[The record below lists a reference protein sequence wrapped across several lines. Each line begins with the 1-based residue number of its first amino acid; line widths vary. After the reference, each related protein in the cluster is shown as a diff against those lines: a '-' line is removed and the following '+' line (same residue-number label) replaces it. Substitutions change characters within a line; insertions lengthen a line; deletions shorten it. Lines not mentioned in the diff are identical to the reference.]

1 MSDRKKQLLD
11 IGVRLAAKHGVANVT
26 RAAIAA
32 EAGISAPAVG
42 KHLGTTE
49 ERNKAIRKAM
59 KAAGK
64 SEPDKKSVE
73 AKGKELR
80 KKGPRKTKPVNAP
93 QKKPAK
99 PESKKPAAPKVQK
112 PVVPTN
118 AKNRAASPG
127 TPKRAPRPKPTVVQ
141 PVPPSA
147 VE

>member
-80 KKGPRKTKPVNAP
+80 KKGPRKTKP
-93 QKKPAK
+93 AK
-99 PESKKPAAPKVQK
+99 PESKKPVSAPAKK
-112 PVVPTN
+112 PVKPTKPKPF
-118 AKNRAASPG
+118 APPLTKVA
-127 TPKRAPRPKPTVVQ
+127 KRAPRPKPAVVQ
-141 PVPPSA
+141 PVPPST